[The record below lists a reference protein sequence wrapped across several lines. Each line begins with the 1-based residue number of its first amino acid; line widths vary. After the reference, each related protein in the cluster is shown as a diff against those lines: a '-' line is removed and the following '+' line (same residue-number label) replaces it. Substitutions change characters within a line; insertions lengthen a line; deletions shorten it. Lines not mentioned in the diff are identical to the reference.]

1 MEKKVLTHYLKQVFE
16 TNTEFAEWFGYYNYD
31 TLNSDQTKM
40 LCGRSTQDACA
51 ITSVMK
57 IDLGYYDIPSGDW
70 HPIDTTDSFSWQQG
84 AMLQWLPG
92 EGNENKVIYNCSA
105 NGHLKSKILDLET
118 RETELIDWPIYGIT
132 PDGKKS
138 IALNMERSYW
148 CRAYHYMSVANPDY
162 DVSILES
169 DGIFEVDLEKN
180 TVKRIV
186 SIRDVLEIDADKN
199 FPELKHWF
207 EHIMINPSGTKF
219 VFLHRFAPIDKPLLY
234 ETRMV
239 MANIDGTGI
248 QVIPG
253 WRDYSWSHFGWN
265 NDDSFTIYT
274 VKIPKMQK
282 ELTGALKNAS
292 TNKLSFS
299 TLKRMALSSIK
310 KMMPHRLKKILKGGT
325 EYYQYYSANSD
336 GLFELQRELKDP
348 IFNIDGHP
356 SFTKDGKYMITDSY
370 PDKNKFQRLM
380 VYNISTNK
388 GVIIGKFY
396 APLKGNPASCD
407 LHPKLCRNNNYL
419 VVDSA
424 YTGKHRMIMFELNWD
439 IIKKSIG

>member
-1 MEKKVLTHYLKQVFE
+1 
-16 TNTEFAEWFGYYNYD
+16 
-31 TLNSDQTKM
+31 M

-51 ITSVMK
+51 ITSDMK

-92 EGNENKVIYNCSA
+92 KGNENKVIYNCSA
-105 NGHLKSKILDLET
+105 DGHLKSKILDLERGKT
-118 RETELIDWPIYGIT
+118 KLIDWPIYGVT

-138 IALNMERSYW
+138 IALNMERSHW

-186 SIRDVLEIDADKN
+186 SIQDVLAIDADKN

-234 ETRMV
+234 ETRMI

-265 NDDSFTIYT
+265 NDSSFAIYT

-299 TLKRMALSSIK
+299 TIKRMALSSIK

-325 EYYQYYSANSD
+325 EYYQYYSVNNE
-336 GLFELQRELKDP
+336 GLFELQKELKGS

-370 PDKNKFQRLM
+370 PDRNKFQRLI
-380 VYNISTNK
+380 VYNMSTNK

-424 YTGKHRMIMFELNWD
+424 YTGRHRMIMFELNWEQ
-439 IIKKSIG
+439 IKKSIG